1 MIQQMVRQMQ
11 WQGETTTA
19 VKAGIGDAAAGGR
32 GLLMERDG
40 WSRWP
45 DEGMNRRCSSDGT

>member
-19 VKAGIGDAAAGGR
+19 VKAGIEDAAAGGR
-32 GLLMERDG
+32 GLRMERDR
-40 WSRWP
+40 WSRQP
-45 DEGMNRRCSSDGT
+45 GEGMSRRHSRN